1 LAWQGCTEQENVAV
15 KERIRVGG
23 RSARIQSAVH
33 EAVKRL
39 SARTDR
45 EELTVPQIAAEAGV
59 TPSTIYRRWGDL
71 GSLLADVAVARL
83 RPIADPEDTGA
94 TASDLRAF
102 IEQFT
107 EEMSSPVGR
116 ALIRDVFSPPGETY
130 PVQCAGFTYEHLAT
144 IVSRAKARGEAPFDI
159 DEVIDHVVAPII
171 YHILY
176 GYREPTL
183 DYCHALLD
191 RLRSLPAAGA
201 RPAPADPAAPRRASK
216 EPAGRAS
223 VRAPRVASAKRRVA
237 RKSAA
242 SKSPSRR

>member
-1 LAWQGCTEQENVAV
+1 MAI

-39 SARTDR
+39 SATTPR
-45 EELTVPQIAAEAGV
+45 EDLTVPQIATEAGV

-71 GSLLADVAVARL
+71 GALLADVAVARL
-83 RPIADPEDTGA
+83 RPISDPEDTGA
-94 TASDLRAF
+94 MASDLRAF

-116 ALIRDVFSPPGETY
+116 ALIKDVFSPSGDSFPS
-130 PVQCAGFTYEHLAT
+130 QCCGFTREHLAT
-144 IVSRAKARGEAPFDI
+144 IVARAKARGETPFDI

-176 GYREPTL
+176 GDRELTL
-183 DYCHALLD
+183 AYCHGLLD
-191 RLRSLPAAGA
+191 RLRSLPAKGKAS
-201 RPAPADPAAPRRASK
+201 ADPAAGRHAIK
-216 EPAGRAS
+216 AQAGR
-223 VRAPRVASAKRRVA
+223 VRTPRSAQPNKNLRR
-237 RKSAA
+237 
-242 SKSPSRR
+242 